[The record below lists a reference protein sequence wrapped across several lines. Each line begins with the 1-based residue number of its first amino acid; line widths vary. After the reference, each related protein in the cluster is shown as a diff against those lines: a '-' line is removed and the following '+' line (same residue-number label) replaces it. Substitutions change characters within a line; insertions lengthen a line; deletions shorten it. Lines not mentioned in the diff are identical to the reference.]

1 MDEGDEKDKKDKKD
15 DEEEQYFLNVK
26 KIQRSQ
32 NVDQDESTKSAELAE
47 TFGED
52 VPEDFLP
59 KDVPDDVLPEDV
71 PEDVPDDVLSE
82 DVPDDVLSEDVLP
95 EDGSVLSKRKIS
107 KISKPDDIEHPLKEN
122 EIKFGNELSE
132 GLRKAA
138 VDFLKGSI
146 ERYSKDRKT
155 LASMIL
161 GEHDLNEMIQSQQ
174 SQDTNPNVQDN
185 IVPTTPYSNTH
196 FHSLLKTMFMSF
208 YNYEGPIKR
217 EFEHNKF
224 YFEIKITITEKRIK
238 LIIDIEYDKNKI
250 FHVSL
255 FINKINKVGDDAYQI
270 SSIHIT
276 KDNNI
281 LTEDPLTKDPNEKK
295 YVFIKLTN
303 LFTIFSEYSKSDI
316 STFIAHIL
324 QLLSEIFIIKKN
336 PKEEITKIS
345 STKINNFVYDV
356 CRISVRKYV
365 NVSGGRIQK
374 NKTTSKPKAT
384 TAKPKATTSKP
395 KATTA
400 KPKTTTAKPKTTTA
414 KPKATTAKPKATT
427 AKPKATTAKPKATTA
442 KPKAT
447 TAKPKTTT
455 AKPKTTTAKP
465 KATTAKPKATTAKP
479 KATTAKPKATTAKPK
494 ATTAKPK
501 ATTAK
506 PKATTAKPKAT
517 TAKPKATTA
526 KPREI
531 TKSSPRKKTS

>member
-1 MDEGDEKDKKDKKD
+1 MDKDDEKDKKDKKD
-15 DEEEQYFLNVK
+15 DEEEQYLLNVK
-26 KIQRSQ
+26 VIQRSQ
-32 NVDQDESTKSAELAE
+32 NVDQDESAKSAELAE

-82 DVPDDVLSEDVLP
+82 DVLP
-95 EDGSVLSKRKIS
+95 EDGRVLSKRKIS
-107 KISKPDDIEHPLKEN
+107 KISKPDDIKHPLKEN
-122 EIKFGNELSE
+122 EIKFGNELSD

-146 ERYSKDRKT
+146 EGYRKDRKT

-324 QLLSEIFIIKKN
+324 QLLSEIFIIKET

-384 TAKPKATTSKP
+384 TAKPK
-395 KATTA
+395 
-400 KPKTTTAKPKTTTA
+400 TTTAKPKATTS

-427 AKPKATTAKPKATTA
+427 AKPKATTAKPKATAA

-447 TAKPKTTT
+447 TAKPR
-455 AKPKTTTAKP
+455 
-465 KATTAKPKATTAKP
+465 ATTAKPKATTAKP
-479 KATTAKPKATTAKPK
+479 KATTAKPKATTS
-494 ATTAKPK
+494 KPK

>member
-1 MDEGDEKDKKDKKD
+1 MDEHDEDDIHH
-15 DEEEQYFLNVK
+15 DEEDEHDEDDIHHDEDKQYFLNVK
-26 KIQRSQ
+26 EIHLSQ
-32 NVDQDESTKSAELAE
+32 NVDQNESAESAE

-52 VPEDFLP
+52 VPNDLIGPSTRSSTNAAIYHPYERP
-59 KDVPDDVLPEDV
+59 KSDSD
-71 PEDVPDDVLSE
+71 S
-82 DVPDDVLSEDVLP
+82 
-95 EDGSVLSKRKIS
+95 IT
-107 KISKPDDIEHPLKEN
+107 HPLAPN
-122 EIKFGNELSE
+122 EIKFGNELSD
-132 GLRKAA
+132 GLRNAA

-146 ERYSKDRKT
+146 DRYSKDRKT

-161 GEHDLNEMIQSQQ
+161 GEHDLNEMIQSLP
-174 SQDTNPNVQDN
+174 SIEPYPNVQYN

-316 STFIAHIL
+316 STFIAYIL

-374 NKTTSKPKAT
+374 NKT

-506 PKATTAKPKAT
+506 PKTTTAKPKAT